1 MKTLLTLQRAFLV
14 LVVLLA
20 CGKLPTDPAEN
31 LDSEYEYSKVFLD
44 AFFIFRDQ
52 MPNDLNVFSSPKLLY
67 ASVNE
72 PYTEYFN
79 PQEAQ
84 VFLDQLNTKTQGF
97 GISVD
102 STATGFAITLV
113 LADSPAETAGL
124 LVGDILIAV
133 NGTSVT
139 GMTLDALTETLQG
152 EIGDSK
158 DLVIGRTSGQVQI
171 SVTIGEFYVP
181 SVFHDSLDTDIAYIQ
196 LTTFLTETGT
206 SGGSSEEFRTALD
219 LTAWAEY
226 SIFDLRSNGGGELNQ
241 AITIAG
247 EFLPTE
253 TPLVTISE
261 RVLDSQTNTVST
273 REGTLMSQEAGRA
286 QDRKFMVLTD
296 KLTASASEL
305 LVSALRSN
313 RSDIQ
318 IIGETTFGKARGQ
331 VLSNTPEAGLA
342 KVTYLAIA
350 PVTGASYDLT
360 GIIPDM
366 AISAGQDALDIAVQQ
381 IKGTLSKTGAQARA
395 LRRIH
400 AWQRAQPERP
410 FIPLNITYNRS
421 GI

>member
-1 MKTLLTLQRAFLV
+1 
-14 LVVLLA
+14 
-20 CGKLPTDPAEN
+20 
-31 LDSEYEYSKVFLD
+31 
-44 AFFIFRDQ
+44 
-52 MPNDLNVFSSPKLLY
+52 
-67 ASVNE
+67 
-72 PYTEYFN
+72 
-79 PQEAQ
+79 
-84 VFLDQLNTKTQGF
+84 
-97 GISVD
+97 
-102 STATGFAITLV
+102 
-113 LADSPAETAGL
+113 
-124 LVGDILIAV
+124 
-133 NGTSVT
+133 
-139 GMTLDALTETLQG
+139 
-152 EIGDSK
+152 
-158 DLVIGRTSGQVQI
+158 
-171 SVTIGEFYVP
+171 
-181 SVFHDSLDTDIAYIQ
+181 
-196 LTTFLTETGT
+196 
-206 SGGSSEEFRTALD
+206 
-219 LTAWAEY
+219 
-226 SIFDLRSNGGGELNQ
+226 
-241 AITIAG
+241 
-247 EFLPTE
+247 
-253 TPLVTISE
+253 
-261 RVLDSQTNTVST
+261 
-273 REGTLMSQEAGRA
+273 
-286 QDRKFMVLTD
+286 MVLTD